1 MKKLILLLLF
11 IPLVSFG
18 QDLFFIGES
27 SYQSNEKYVLKSD
40 IYGED
45 LTIFFAKNNESKY
58 IVAQTDRVL
67 EYKFVDKLLVYLD
80 NGDIISLTSPV
91 KTDYVN
97 ETTTGMYL
105 LSDENVNKLK
115 RISMH
120 SIAYS
125 LRYANNTNEK
135 FMAKVYSKATSY
147 DTTFLLKDF

>member
-1 MKKLILLLLF
+1 MVRKLLFILLF

-27 SYQSNEKYVLKSD
+27 SYQSTQKAVLKSD
-40 IYGED
+40 VYGED
-45 LTIFFAKNNESKY
+45 LTILFAKNNDSKY
-58 IVAQTDRVL
+58 IVAQTDRIIAF
-67 EYKFVDKLLVYLD
+67 KFVDKLLVYLN
-80 NGDIISLTSPV
+80 NGDVISLPSPV

-115 RISMH
+115 ETNIN

-125 LRYANNTNEK
+125 LRYANGQNSK
-135 FMAKVYSKATSY
+135 FMAKLNSGDTSF
-147 DTTFLLKDF
+147 TIKDF